1 MTRARR
7 SHCPAD
13 RGTFPEL
20 TGPAGRLE
28 ACLGLPAE
36 SEPVAAAVLAHPHP
50 RHGGTM
56 NSKVLVYLAR
66 ALRRRGVATLRFNF
80 RGVGTSAGDYDGGR
94 GETAD
99 AAAAIR
105 SLGERFPEQP
115 LWVLGFSF
123 GAYAGLRAA
132 VADPRVRRLVA
143 IAPPLTWYD
152 FGFLEMERRPL
163 LTVQG
168 GRDEVVDPD
177 AVRAFRARL
186 QRVPEWL
193 WLPEADHFF
202 SGEVR
207 VMAERVAE
215 RLMGPALGPDGDFGV
230 RGTCGV
236 TRGF

>member
-1 MTRARR
+1 MTEAGR
-7 SHCPAD
+7 SHCPTNL
-13 RGTFPEL
+13 GSFPEVA
-20 TGPAGRLE
+20 GPAGRLE
-28 ACLGLPAE
+28 ACLGLPAD

-80 RGVGTSAGDYDGGR
+80 RGVGTSAGTYDGGR

-99 AAAAIR
+99 AAAAIKF
-105 SLGERFPEQP
+105 LGERFPAMP
-115 LWVLGFSF
+115 LWALGFSF

-132 VADPRVRRLVA
+132 VADARVRRLVA
-143 IAPPLTWYD
+143 IAPPVTWYA
-152 FGFLEMERRPL
+152 FGFLETERRPL
-163 LTVQG
+163 LVVQG

-202 SGEVR
+202 TDQVR
-207 VMAERVAE
+207 AMADQVAE
-215 RLMGPALGPDGDFGV
+215 RLTGPALGADGDFAV
-230 RGTCGV
+230 RAACNVTCG
-236 TRGF
+236 F

>member
-1 MTRARR
+1 MTEAGR

-13 RGTFPEL
+13 SGSFPEIA
-20 TGPAGRLE
+20 GPAGRLE
-28 ACLGLPAE
+28 ACLGLPAQV
-36 SEPVAAAVLAHPHP
+36 EPVAAAVLAHPHP

-80 RGVGTSAGDYDGGR
+80 RGVGTSAGHYDGGR

-105 SLGERFPEQP
+105 FLGGRFPELP
-115 LWVLGFSF
+115 LWALGFSF

-132 VADPRVRRLVA
+132 VADPCVRRLVA
-143 IAPPLTWYD
+143 IAPPVTWYD
-152 FGFLEMERRPL
+152 FGFLETERRPL
-163 LTVQG
+163 LVVQG
-168 GRDEVVDPD
+168 GRDEVVEPD

-186 QRVPEWL
+186 QRLPEWL
-193 WLPEADHFF
+193 WLAEADHFF
-202 SGEVR
+202 SGQVR
-207 VMAERVAE
+207 DMADQVAD
-215 RLMGPALGPDGDFGV
+215 RLMGPALDPAGDFAV
-230 RGTCGV
+230 RGGCGV